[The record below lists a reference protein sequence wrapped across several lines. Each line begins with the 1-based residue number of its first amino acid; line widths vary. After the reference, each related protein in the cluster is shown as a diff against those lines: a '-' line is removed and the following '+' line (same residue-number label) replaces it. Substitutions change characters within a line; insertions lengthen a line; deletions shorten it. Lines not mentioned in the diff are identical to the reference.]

1 MEKTMDRSNKYWDYK
16 GHEIT
21 KAYIYKTPYFW
32 ITKIFQPLD
41 VSGIDIYKECKED
54 KRPMQ
59 RTTYRLR
66 VGDFDTLEEA
76 KKAIDKGFE

>member
-1 MEKTMDRSNKYWDYK
+1 MEHYEYK
-16 GHEIT
+16 GYRIT
-21 KAYIYKTPYFW
+21 KAYIWLTPYFW
-32 ITKIFQPLD
+32 IDKNFEPLD

-59 RTTYRLR
+59 RTKYRLR

-76 KKAIDKGFE
+76 KKAIDKGFND

>member
-1 MEKTMDRSNKYWDYK
+1 MEHHEYK
-16 GHEIT
+16 GYQIT
-21 KAYIYKTPYFW
+21 KAYIASTPYFW

-59 RTTYRLR
+59 RTSYRLR

-76 KKAIDKGFE
+76 KKAIDKGFND

>member
-1 MEKTMDRSNKYWDYK
+1 MEHFEYK
-16 GHEIT
+16 GYQIT
-21 KAYIYKTPYFW
+21 KAYIYSTPYFW
-32 ITKIFQPLD
+32 IDKNFEPLD

-59 RTTYRLR
+59 RTLYRLR

-76 KKAIDKGFE
+76 KKVMEKGFS